1 MAAPAPFGELNLSIT
16 GLGVQY
22 PPFNLDYT
30 ALETLSKKF
39 YPQSDP

>member
-1 MAAPAPFGELNLSIT
+1 MTAPTAFGELNLSIT
-16 GLGVQY
+16 GLGTQY
-22 PPFNLDYT
+22 PPYALEHT